1 MVYHELFPNA
11 VCPSY
16 CKFASVGRRQQ
27 DTGTLEM
34 NRHNT
39 WRGSSIC
46 TPTFDEDVL
55 QLFEDNL
62 FTSTRAVAHEIRVH
76 LRRCGTFCANSISVL
91 SMGRKCR
98 LLAPSILCVGL
109 CGTVQKIPNILQ
121 LIFFFE

>member
-1 MVYHELFPNA
+1 MAYHELFPNA

-16 CKFASVGRRQQ
+16 CKFASVGHRLQ

-39 WRGSSIC
+39 WRGPSIY

-62 FTSTRAVAHEIRVH
+62 STSTRAVAHEIRVH
-76 LRRCGTFCANSISVL
+76 LRRYGTFCANGISVL
-91 SMGRKCR
+91 SIGRRCR
-98 LLAPSILCVGL
+98 LLTPAIFALVCVAQYREYHIS
-109 CGTVQKIPNILQ
+109 CN
-121 LIFFFE
+121 